1 MNKLSKLICISL
13 LPLIS
18 TACVSTPDAVNP
30 MLQHSESSK
39 ELSDKWSEGNKQFEE
54 GNELIV
60 KGKAQ
65 IEEGENNLQKGQAM
79 VEEGEAKMKA
89 SETAFDQL
97 LNNKAVQE

>member
-1 MNKLSKLICISL
+1 MNKISKLICIIS

-18 TACVSTPDAVNP
+18 TACSTTPNVINP

-39 ELSDKWSEGNKQFEE
+39 VLGDSWSEGNKQFEE
-54 GNELIV
+54 GNELIA

-65 IEEGENNLQKGQAM
+65 IEEGENNLEKGLAM
-79 VEEGEAKMKA
+79 VEEGAAKMKV

-97 LNNKAVQE
+97 LSKQAVPQ